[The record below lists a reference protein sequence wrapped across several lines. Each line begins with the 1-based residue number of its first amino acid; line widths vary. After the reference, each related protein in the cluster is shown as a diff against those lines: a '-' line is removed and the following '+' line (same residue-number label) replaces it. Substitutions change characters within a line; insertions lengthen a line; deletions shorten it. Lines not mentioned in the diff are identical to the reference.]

1 MSSTPHV
8 EPLPPDGRDRRGQS
22 RRTGAI
28 EIVTHEPNEER
39 VTILTRALASVLGTT
54 FVAAVGLSL
63 AGLAGTVTGWL
74 ALLAAAGAGMAPL
87 GWYWFRAR
95 HPERLPVWELDPRL
109 ARLIAGAAAE
119 ADALRRLADRAPVG
133 PVAEHLDHLATTA
146 HGYVVALHTSAVQSA
161 VRAPGTGGH
170 DPELEAT
177 ATRIVAQLAD
187 LSAAAGRLR
196 EAQRRRLQ
204 TSPLEELTATTDR
217 LTAVVERGI
226 TP

>member
-1 MSSTPHV
+1 MDV
-8 EPLPPDGRDRRGQS
+8 ERAARRATAAQRGRRRA
-22 RRTGAI
+22 RRSAPAI
-28 EIVTHEPNEER
+28 EVLTQEPNEER
-39 VTILTRALASVLGTT
+39 VAILTRCLASVLGTT

-95 HPERLPVWELDPRL
+95 HPGRLPVWELDPRL

-161 VRAPGTGGH
+161 VRSPGTGGH

-187 LSAAAGRLR
+187 LAAAAGRLR

-204 TSPLEELTATTDR
+204 VSPLEELTAATDR
-217 LTAVVERGI
+217 LTAVVDSAD

>member
-1 MSSTPHV
+1 VDV
-8 EPLPPDGRDRRGQS
+8 ERAARRATAARRG
-22 RRTGAI
+22 RRRGRRAAAI
-28 EIVTHEPNEER
+28 EVLTEEPGEER
-39 VTILTRALASVLGTT
+39 VTILTRCLASVLGTT

-87 GWYWFRAR
+87 GWYWYRAR
-95 HPERLPVWELDPRL
+95 HPGRLPAWELDPRL

-146 HGYVVALHTSAVQSA
+146 RGYVVALHTSAVQSA
-161 VRAPGTGGH
+161 VRSPGTGGH

-187 LSAAAGRLR
+187 LAAAAGRLR

-204 TSPLEELTATTDR
+204 VSPLEELTAATDR
-217 LTAVVERGI
+217 LTAVVEGVD